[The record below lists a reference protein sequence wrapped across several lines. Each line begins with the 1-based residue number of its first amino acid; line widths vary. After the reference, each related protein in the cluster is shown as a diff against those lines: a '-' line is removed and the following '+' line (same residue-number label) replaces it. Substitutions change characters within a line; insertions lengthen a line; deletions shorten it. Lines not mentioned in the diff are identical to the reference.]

1 MPDRQA
7 AKPRSASADC
17 AGGTPG
23 QRGATGTSKLPST
36 NSLAVLGLLA
46 TAPMTAYGLAVQ
58 TRRALGNVWGSSRR
72 LLLAEPARL
81 AAKGLVE
88 SVDPEQGSRA
98 GQRWQATPAGTQL
111 LREWL
116 QQPVAPTAI
125 NSEIMLRL
133 TFADQSDLQAL
144 RSRVLQRHTDLVSEI
159 EECLLMLEDYLETGG
174 PFPARLHIT
183 TAASHFIAE
192 TKLAELTFLR
202 WLHADLALWPDTT
215 TADPDRHKAVLREL
229 QTRVLTALKAVDN

>member
-1 MPDRQA
+1 
-7 AKPRSASADC
+7 
-17 AGGTPG
+17 
-23 QRGATGTSKLPST
+23 
-36 NSLAVLGLLA
+36 
-46 TAPMTAYGLAVQ
+46 MTAYALAVQ
-58 TRRALGNVWGSSRR
+58 TRRALRHVWGSSRR

-88 SVDPEQGSRA
+88 SLDPEPGSRA
-98 GQRWQATPAGTQL
+98 GQRWQATPAGRQV

-125 NSEIMLRL
+125 NSELLLRL
-133 TFADQSDLQAL
+133 TFADQSDLQTL
-144 RSRVLQRHTDLVSEI
+144 RSRVLQRQTDLAAEI
-159 EECLLMLEDYLETGG
+159 DECLLMLDDYLDTGG

-183 TAASHFIAE
+183 TAAAQFIAE

-215 TADPDRHKAVLREL
+215 TPDPNRHTVVLREL
-229 QTRVLTALKAVDN
+229 RMRVLAAVNAVD

>member
-1 MPDRQA
+1 MPNRQA
-7 AKPRSASADC
+7 ATLRSASAERTGD
-17 AGGTPG
+17 TPD
-23 QRGATGTSKLPST
+23 QRGANQSFKLPST

-72 LLLAEPARL
+72 LLLGEPARL

-88 SVDPEQGSRA
+88 SLDPEQGSRA
-98 GQRWQATPAGTQL
+98 GQRWQATTAGRQL

-116 QQPVAPTAI
+116 LQPVAPTAI

-133 TFADQSDLQAL
+133 TFADQSDLDAL
-144 RSRVLQRHTDLVSEI
+144 RNGVLQRHADLVSEI
-159 EECLLMLEDYLETGG
+159 EECLLMLQDYLETGG

-183 TAASHFIAE
+183 TAAAHFIAE

-215 TADPDRHKAVLREL
+215 TTYPDRHKAVLRQL
-229 QTRVLTALKAVDN
+229 QTRVLTALNAID